1 MKIIDRYILREIA
14 GPFFMSLGIMT
25 FVLLLGKILQ
35 LMDLMVNKGV
45 TVLAIASLIFY
56 LMPYFLLFTIPISL
70 LLAILTGLGRL
81 SADNEITV
89 LKGAGLSLYRLLY
102 PLALASGLAFL
113 ITLSLSL
120 FFVPASNYATR
131 NLIYNVVRQNASVG
145 IKEKIFNDNFKGL
158 LLYTNHIPAHGKF
171 MEGVIISD
179 NRISREPNTIFAD
192 KAYLISDPE
201 SLLVSLRLEGGSTH
215 IIDMKRKSYSKMD
228 FSSYDINL
236 DLESSLVEINQKTAK
251 NSTEMTAAELMAK
264 IEAPG
269 GDEAAKRELGVEL
282 NKKFTMPLTCL
293 IFGLLGLPIGIKVK
307 KSAKAWGFTMG
318 LIIVLLYY
326 LSQLC
331 GTALT
336 ETGKISVW
344 LGLWFPNFL
353 FTSAGLYLLLTAARE
368 KTPIEGL
375 KGTWIDVI
383 QGRLSNL
390 RQRLRRDPDRGPKS
404 K

>member
-1 MKIIDRYILREIA
+1 
-14 GPFFMSLGIMT
+14 MT

-45 TVLAIASLIFY
+45 TVIAIASLIFY

-89 LKGAGLSLYRLLY
+89 LKGSGLSLYRLLY

-113 ITLSLSL
+113 ITLSLSF
-120 FFVPASNYATR
+120 FFVPASNYATK
-131 NLIYNVVRQNASVG
+131 NLLFNVVRQNASVG
-145 IKEKIFNDNFKGL
+145 IKEKVFNDNFRGL
-158 LLYTNHIPAHGKF
+158 LLYANYIPAHGKY

-179 NRISREPNTIFAD
+179 NRISKEPSTIFAD

-201 SLLVSLRLEGGSTH
+201 SLLVGLRLEGGSTH
-215 IIDMKRKSYSKMD
+215 VIDMKRKSYSRMD

-236 DLESSLVEINQKTAK
+236 DLESSLIETEKKAAK
-251 NSTEMTAAELMAK
+251 GGKEMTPAELIAE
-264 IEAPG
+264 IGAPG
-269 GDEAAKRELGVEL
+269 GKEAAKRALAVEL

-326 LSQLC
+326 LLQLF

-353 FTSAGLYLLLTAARE
+353 FTIAGLYLLLTAAQE
-368 KTPIEGL
+368 
-375 KGTWIDVI
+375 KGTIIDDI

-390 RQRLRRDPDRGPKS
+390 RQRFRGS

>member
-1 MKIIDRYILREIA
+1 VKIIDRYILRELSF
-14 GPFFMSLGIMT
+14 PFFMNLGIMT

-45 TVLAIASLIFY
+45 TVSAIVRLIFF

-70 LLAILTGLGRL
+70 LLAILAGLGRL

-102 PLALASGLAFL
+102 PIALASGLAFL

-120 FFVPASNYATR
+120 FFVPASNYATK
-131 NLIYNVVRQNASVG
+131 NLLFTVLRQNASVG
-145 IKEKIFNDNFKGL
+145 IKEKVFNDNFKGL
-158 LLYTNHIPAHGKF
+158 LLYANHIPANGKS

-179 NRISREPNTIFAD
+179 NRISRQPSTIFAD
-192 KAYLISDPE
+192 RAYLISDPE
-201 SLLVSLRLEGGSTH
+201 SLLVSLRLEEGSTH

-236 DLESSLVEINQKTAK
+236 DLESSLGEITKKSAK
-251 NSTEMTAAELMAK
+251 DSTEMTPAELIAN
-264 IEAPG
+264 IASPG
-269 GDEAAKRELGVEL
+269 GQEAVKRELSVEL

-293 IFGLLGLPIGIKVK
+293 IFGLLGLPVGVRVK
-307 KSAKAWGFTMG
+307 KSAKARAFTMG

-326 LSQLC
+326 LAQLG

-336 ETGKISVW
+336 ETGNISVW

-353 FTSAGLYLLLTAARE
+353 FTVAGFYLLHTAAQER
-368 KTPIEGL
+368 GMS
-375 KGTWIDVI
+375 IDDFR
-383 QGRLSNL
+383 GRLSSL
-390 RQRLRRDPDRGPKS
+390 RQWLGRSG
-404 K
+404 

>member
-1 MKIIDRYILREIA
+1 LKIIDRYILRAISA
-14 GPFFMSLGIMT
+14 PFFTSLGIMT

-45 TVLAIASLIFY
+45 TVIAIASLIFY

-89 LKGAGLSLYRLLY
+89 LKGSGLSLYRLLY

-113 ITLSLSL
+113 ISLSLSF
-120 FFVPASNYATR
+120 FFVPASNYATK
-131 NLIYNVVRQNASVG
+131 NLLFNVVRQNASVG
-145 IKEKIFNDNFKGL
+145 IKEKVFNDNFRGL
-158 LLYTNHIPAHGKF
+158 LLYANHIPAHGKY

-179 NRISREPNTIFAD
+179 NRISKEPSTIFAD

-201 SLLVSLRLEGGSTH
+201 SLLVGLRLEVGSTH
-215 IIDMKRKSYSKMD
+215 VIDMKRKSYSRMD

-236 DLESSLVEINQKTAK
+236 DLESSLIETEKKAAK
-251 NSTEMTAAELMAK
+251 GGKEMTPAELIAE
-264 IEAPG
+264 IGAPG
-269 GDEAAKRELGVEL
+269 GKEAAKRALAVEL

-293 IFGLLGLPIGIKVK
+293 IFGLLGLPIGIKVR

-326 LSQLC
+326 LLQLF
-331 GTALT
+331 GTAFT

-353 FTSAGLYLLLTAARE
+353 FTIAGLYLLLTAAQE
-368 KTPIEGL
+368 
-375 KGTWIDVI
+375 KGTIIDDI

-390 RQRLRRDPDRGPKS
+390 RQRFRRS